1 MTSQVLHCLSLRLQ
15 KNFQCDSLRSSQLL
29 RMLLETGDI
38 TEDGVDVEELF
49 ELGVALMKQKG
60 GRVVVKRPKASQEV
74 GKQRPTFVV
83 GSGGAVRFDVYDFG

>member
-1 MTSQVLHCLSLRLQ
+1 M
-15 KNFQCDSLRSSQLL
+15 
-29 RMLLETGDI
+29 

-49 ELGVALMKQKG
+49 ELGVELMKRNG

-74 GKQRPTFVV
+74 GGGKRPTFVI